1 MLNKRQIIII
11 SAVAHSL
18 SDFGTHPQIVHMV
31 KCERAFLHRRI
42 SIRAVSVFE
51 LVPPLDAKRVIA
63 RQKSK
68 YQKNQNRQNNNT
80 FYALIN
86 LYDCRAFNK
95 AQFMCGYWVSFT
107 LSFLLSLTFT
117 HTHPLSITCLCLCL
131 LKQMEIYGCR
141 VFASIAF
148 ALMHYNMW
156 FERFLQLSGN
166 IYKCVVSFAKV
177 APVLFSKAKTTNNLV
192 SPRISALQR

>member
-95 AQFMCGYWVSFT
+95 AQFMCGYWIFFSLYFLLFLSHFYTHTRTPSLYSLSLFVSFEANGNLW
-107 LSFLLSLTFT
+107 LST
-117 HTHPLSITCLCLCL
+117 I
-131 LKQMEIYGCR
+131 
-141 VFASIAF
+141 
-148 ALMHYNMW
+148 
-156 FERFLQLSGN
+156 
-166 IYKCVVSFAKV
+166 CVHCVCS
-177 APVLFSKAKTTNNLV
+177 N
-192 SPRISALQR
+192 ALQHVVWAFLAIKWKYL